1 MNQKNNDE
9 LLSAYL
15 DDELSPAERA
25 AVEQQLETS
34 AEMRR
39 ELDELKQLSVLLT
52 SIPPSTAPSTLAASV
67 FDHVRQ
73 KTVQPAAK
81 TTPNP
86 PTARKNWT
94 ASIAGLLASAAV
106 LLLMTQLLPDAADNA
121 QVVDTVLPND
131 DRFEVTDKK
140 RDKNNSDANR
150 SLVMDDAFEGEGLAV
165 EALASGIE
173 QQLDLPADTQIIEVT
188 CADIP
193 QAVAEMQSLLSSS
206 DIPSRHQPKTYAEST
221 VPGGANA
228 SQAHALTAV
237 FVQTSAAQTNTVLT
251 TLRKNKQFTSLE
263 PINALNLKLGS
274 DAVLRGA
281 TESAADALPEKA
293 KSATNFAKRPAPKP
307 TKAKLGRGRLSVRKS
322 RTKNSARKDLISS
335 APLKKSAGKEK
346 GQPEKRLPT
355 KQGESGSSSYQLLLR
370 LSPTASAK
378 RRSQAT
384 SPDAQR
390 TKADAAANEK
400 SPRTRRILF
409 VFRQQSPAEPAASK
423 AAKKK

>member
-34 AEMRR
+34 AGVRR
-39 ELDELKQLSVLLT
+39 ELNELKQLSVLLT
-52 SIPPSTAPSTLAASV
+52 SFPSSTAPDTLVASV
-67 FDHVRQ
+67 LDQARQ
-73 KTVQPAAK
+73 KSVQPAAE
-81 TTPNP
+81 TDSNS
-86 PTARKNWT
+86 PTARKNSA

-121 QVVDTVLPND
+121 QVVDTVSPND
-131 DRFEVTDKK
+131 DRFEVADKK

-150 SLVMDDAFEGEGLAV
+150 SLVMDDAFEGEGVAV
-165 EALASGIE
+165 DALASGIE

-193 QAVAEMQSLLSSS
+193 QAVAEMQSLLSGS

-221 VPGGANA
+221 VPGKAN
-228 SQAHALTAV
+228 ALTAV
-237 FVQTSAAQTNTVLT
+237 FVQTSAAQTTSVLA
-251 TLRKNKQFTSLE
+251 TLRKNKRFTSLE
-263 PINALNLKLGS
+263 PINALNLKLS
-274 DAVLRGA
+274 SYSVLRGA
-281 TESAADALPEKA
+281 TESAADALPEKT
-293 KSATNFAKRPAPKP
+293 KSATNFVKRPTAKP
-307 TKAKLGRGRLSVRKS
+307 TTAKLGRGRLSVRKS
-322 RTKNSARKDLISS
+322 RTKDSARKALGSS

-346 GQPEKRLPT
+346 GQPEKRKST
-355 KQGESGSSSYQLLLR
+355 EQGESGSSSYQLLLR
-370 LSPTASAK
+370 LSPTAAAK

-384 SPDAQR
+384 SPGAQR

-400 SPRTRRILF
+400 LPRTRRILF